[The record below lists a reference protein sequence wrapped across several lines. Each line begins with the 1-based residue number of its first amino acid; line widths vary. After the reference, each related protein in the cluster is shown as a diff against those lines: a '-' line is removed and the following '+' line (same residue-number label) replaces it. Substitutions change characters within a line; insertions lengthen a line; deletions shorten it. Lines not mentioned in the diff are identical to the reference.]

1 MQAPRWSWCRY
12 VGYLVFSYG
21 LDTFY
26 GMALQALL
34 LSRDPEVHRTIR
46 RVLDAANID
55 LDLSNNADQAR
66 HILTRRKYDALL
78 VDCDDMVNG
87 PVVLRELRQGKS
99 NKSCIA
105 FALINHVTT
114 IQQAFEMGANF
125 VLDKPLAM
133 DRTTRSVRAAHGLI
147 MRERRRYHRHLL
159 NATGTIIVD
168 AGTELPVGITNI
180 SEGGI
185 SIECVRRLDEGGA
198 ARVRLQLPGTRR
210 MLDIKGEV
218 VWSTPEGRA
227 GIRFQ
232 VLSAEARKDLDAW
245 LEKRALPLG
254 GGAMFINATTA

>member
-1 MQAPRWSWCRY
+1 
-12 VGYLVFSYG
+12 
-21 LDTFY
+21 
-26 GMALQALL
+26 MALQALL

-78 VDCDDMVNG
+78 VDCDDMQNG
-87 PVVLRELRQGKS
+87 PIVLRELRQGKS

-105 FALINHVTT
+105 FALVNGKTS

-125 VLDKPLAM
+125 VLDKPISLERA
-133 DRTTRSVRAAHGLI
+133 TRSVRAAQGLI
-147 MRERRRYHRHLL
+147 MRERRRYHRHLVK
-159 NATGTIIVD
+159 ATGAILVD
-168 AGTELPVGITNI
+168 QGAELPLNITNI
-180 SEGGI
+180 SQGGI
-185 SIECVRRLDEGGA
+185 SIECSRKLDEGGA
-198 ARVRLQLPGTRR
+198 ARVRLQLPGSKRA
-210 MLDIKGEV
+210 LDIKGEV

-232 VLSAEARKDLDAW
+232 VLSAEARRDLDAW

-254 GGAMFINATTA
+254 GGAMFINATNA

>member
-1 MQAPRWSWCRY
+1 
-12 VGYLVFSYG
+12 
-21 LDTFY
+21 
-26 GMALQALL
+26 MALQALL
-34 LSRDPEVHRTIR
+34 LSNDPEVLKTIR
-46 RVLDAANID
+46 RALDSVNID
-55 LDLSNNADQAR
+55 LQVCHSAEEAG
-66 HILTRRKYDALL
+66 HILKRRKYDSIL
-78 VDCDDMVNG
+78 VDCDIRNA
-87 PVVLRELRQGKS
+87 PAVLQDLRKGKS

-198 ARVRLQLPGTRR
+198 ARLKFLLPGARKP
-210 MLDIKGEV
+210 LEIKGEIA
-218 VWSTPEGRA
+218 WSGADGRA

-232 VLSAEARKDLDAW
+232 VLPVAAKEELEEW
-245 LEKRALPLG
+245 MEKRGILSNG
-254 GGAMFINATTA
+254 SMFINATAHV